1 MPARGSDTPDFRAIA
16 EPGMLVSNSRK
27 FIYIH
32 LHKCAGTSIEK
43 ACGRSIAWNDILLGS
58 TPEGERLQGV
68 YQSLFGLAK
77 HSSAAEVCAVVG
89 RETWD
94 AYYTFATVRNPYAVA
109 VSLYTHAVQVLRRYK
124 RKLREQAAPDAVNGG
139 SHVDSQVWPW
149 NYPGVKALLTVRE
162 VRTSFSEF
170 IRSPQL
176 DGWAGFA
183 TMRSQLCDATGNQLV
198 QDVFK
203 VEDLETTW
211 PLIAE
216 RLGIPGVPLGRANK
230 SIEPGIKY
238 QSFYREEDAEL
249 IRERYREDFLSFG
262 YSEVLG

>member
-1 MPARGSDTPDFRAIA
+1 
-16 EPGMLVSNSRK
+16 MLVSNSRK

-32 LHKCAGTSIEK
+32 PHKCAGTSIEK
-43 ACGRSIAWNDILLGS
+43 ACGRSLAWNDILLGS

-94 AYYTFATVRNPYAVA
+94 AYYTFSTVRNPYAVA
-109 VSLYTHAVQVLRRYK
+109 VSLYTHAVQALIRHRRK
-124 RKLREQAAPDAVNGG
+124 QREHAGPDAV
-139 SHVDSQVWPW
+139 SQASPVDSQVWPW
-149 NYPGVKALLTVRE
+149 SYPGVKALLAARE
-162 VRTSFSEF
+162 EHTSFSEF
-170 IRSPQL
+170 VRSPQL
-176 DGWAGFA
+176 EGWEGFA
-183 TMRSQLCDATGNQLV
+183 TMTSRLCDPQGRQLV

-211 PLIAE
+211 PLITK
-216 RLGIPGVPLGRANK
+216 RLGIPSVPLRRANK
-230 SIEPGIKY
+230 SIEPGTAY

-249 IRERYREDFLSFG
+249 IRERYREDFLRFG

>member
-1 MPARGSDTPDFRAIA
+1 
-16 EPGMLVSNSRK
+16 MLISNSKR

-32 LHKCAGTSIEK
+32 LHKCAGTSIER

-94 AYYTFATVRNPYAVA
+94 AYYTFSTVRNPYAVA
-109 VSLYTHAVQVLRRYK
+109 VSLYTHAVQVLIRYRRK
-124 RKLREQAAPDAVNGG
+124 QREHARPDAE
-139 SHVDSQVWPW
+139 SEASLVDSHAWPW
-149 NYPGVKALLTVRE
+149 NYPGVRALLAARDE
-162 VRTSFSEF
+162 HTSFSEF

-176 DGWAGFA
+176 GGWEGYA
-183 TMRSQLCDATGNQLV
+183 TMTSQLCDPQGRQLV
-198 QDVFK
+198 REVFM

-211 PLIAE
+211 PLIAK
-216 RLGIPGVPLGRANK
+216 RLGISSVPLGRANK
-230 SIEPGIKY
+230 SIEPGTAY
-238 QSFYREEDAEL
+238 RAFYRGEDAEL
-249 IRERYREDFLSFG
+249 IRERYREDFLRFG
-262 YSEVLG
+262 YSEVLS

>member
-1 MPARGSDTPDFRAIA
+1 
-16 EPGMLVSNSRK
+16 MLVSNSRR

-32 LHKCAGTSIEK
+32 LHKCAGTSIER
-43 ACGRSIAWNDILLGS
+43 ACGKSIAWNDILLGS

-68 YQSLFGLAK
+68 YQSLFSLVK

-94 AYYTFATVRNPYAVA
+94 AYYTFSTVRAPYAVA

-124 RKLREQAAPDAVNGG
+124 RKLGEQAAPDAVNGG

-149 NYPGVKALLTVRE
+149 NYPGVKALLAARDE
-162 VRTSFSEF
+162 HTSFSEF

-176 DGWAGFA
+176 EGWEGYA
-183 TMRSQLCDATGNQLV
+183 TMTSQLCDPQGRQLV
-198 QDVFK
+198 REVFK

-211 PLIAE
+211 PLIAK
-216 RLGIPGVPLGRANK
+216 RLGIPSVPLGRANK
-230 SIEPGIKY
+230 SIEPGIAY
-238 QSFYREEDAEL
+238 QSFYRGEDAEL
-249 IRERYREDFLSFG
+249 IRERYREDFLRFG
-262 YSEVLG
+262 YSDVLG